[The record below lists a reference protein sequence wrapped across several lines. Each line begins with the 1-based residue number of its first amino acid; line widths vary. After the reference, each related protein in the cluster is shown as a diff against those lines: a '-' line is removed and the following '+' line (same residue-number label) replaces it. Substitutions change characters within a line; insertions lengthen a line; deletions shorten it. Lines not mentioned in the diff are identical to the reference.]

1 MKKLLKKYAELI
13 IKIGVNLQKDEELVI
28 NAPITNAKFVR
39 IITEE
44 AYKAGSKKVTVLWND
59 EKLSKIKYQYE
70 DIDTLTDIPTWVI
83 ESREYVV
90 NKKAAY
96 VAIIS
101 SDPEIFADIDPNKL
115 GAASKANR
123 KALHKFMSASMTN
136 EIKWCLVA
144 TPNPAWAKMISPDLP
159 EKEAI
164 RHLWLLIAKAMR
176 LDKKDSIKAWKNHQN
191 RLKVVSKTLNNLN
204 IKTLKYKNSIGT
216 NFSIDLPKGYFFTGA
231 SEVSKDGVE
240 FTANMPT
247 EEVFTAPHRLSANG
261 KVVASMPLFYNG
273 NRVEDFWFKFKDG
286 KVVDYDAKIGKDIL
300 TKLLNT
306 DDGSKYL
313 GEVALVEYD
322 SPIQNLNTLFYNT
335 LFDENASCHLALGRA
350 YPCIKDAEKL
360 NEKEQLEAGLNTSL
374 EHVDFM
380 LGTKDLDIIAIDY
393 EGVQTQ
399 IFKNGNFVI

>member
-1 MKKLLKKYAELI
+1 MKKLLTKYAELI
-13 IKIGVNLQKDEELVI
+13 IKIGVNLQQDEELVI
-28 NAPITNAKFVR
+28 NAPITNAEFVR
-39 IITEE
+39 IIAEE

-59 EKLSKIKYQYE
+59 EKLSKIKYIYE
-70 DIDTLTDIPTWVI
+70 DISTLTDIPKWVI

-90 NKKAAY
+90 DKKAAY
-96 VAIIS
+96 IAIIS
-101 SDPEIFADIDPNKL
+101 SDPEIFADIDSDKL
-115 GAASKANR
+115 SAASKASR
-123 KALHKFMSASMTN
+123 QALRRFMNASMTN
-136 EIKWCLVA
+136 EIKWNLVA
-144 TPNPAWAKMISPDLP
+144 TPNPAWAKMIRPDLS
-159 EKEAI
+159 EKDAI
-164 RHLWLLIAKAMR
+164 KHLWTLITKAMR
-176 LDKKDSIKAWKNHQN
+176 LDKEDSVSAWKKHQE
-191 RLKVVSKTLNNLN
+191 RLKAVSKTLNDLK

-216 NFSIDLPKGYFFTGA
+216 DFSIDLPKGYFFTAA
-231 SEVSKDGVE
+231 SEISKDGVE

-273 NRVEDFWFKFKDG
+273 NRVEDFWFIFKDG
-286 KVVDYDAKIGKDIL
+286 KVVDYDAKVGKDIL

-306 DDGSKYL
+306 DDGARHL

-350 YPCIKDAEKL
+350 YPCIEGAEKL
-360 NEKEQLEAGLNTSL
+360 NEEEQLTAGLNSSL

-380 LGTKDLDIIAIDY
+380 IGTKNLDIIAIDY
-393 EGVQTQ
+393 NGKQTQ